1 VTLPRIDLPAELP
14 WQTGDLLN
22 WPKSVLFA
30 GRRWLRYTYFVDDA
44 RNPDG
49 RVIEIHNPDGLRLY
63 RGESDACA
71 DTLVRIDMVSK
82 YESGRFQKPK
92 TMMADRSAF

>member
-1 VTLPRIDLPAELP
+1 MTLPRIDLPAELP
-14 WQTGDLLN
+14 WQTGDLLS
-22 WPKSVLFA
+22 WPESVLFA

-71 DTLVRIDMVSK
+71 DTLVRIDMIARYGGARMPCSN
-82 YESGRFQKPK
+82 
-92 TMMADRSAF
+92 TLIA